1 MKKNK
6 NSIAIVKIS
15 CYNGIGIAYRYVI
28 IYFGEVIFMYCK
40 NCGTMLNDNQEF
52 CANCGVKVGGGGRFC
67 QNCGGSSCPALTFAR
82 SAALP

>member
-1 MKKNK
+1 MKINK

-40 NCGTMLNDNQEF
+40 NCGTMLNDNQDF
-52 CANCGVKVGGGGRFC
+52 V
-67 QNCGGSSCPALTFAR
+67 QT
-82 SAALP
+82 AALR